1 MLIPISIHPLLDL
14 DSLLLDL
21 EDLLLLAQG
30 ELPLMVA
37 VAEIYILVVAVD
49 TATLPTDR
57 QDITIQ
63 VEEDLQ
69 EQDLDMDL
77 TELVVLDSGDPH
89 HKHMVVEAAARHKAL

>member
-49 TATLPTDR
+49 TVTLPTDR

-77 TELVVLDSGDPH
+77 TELVVLDSGHPH